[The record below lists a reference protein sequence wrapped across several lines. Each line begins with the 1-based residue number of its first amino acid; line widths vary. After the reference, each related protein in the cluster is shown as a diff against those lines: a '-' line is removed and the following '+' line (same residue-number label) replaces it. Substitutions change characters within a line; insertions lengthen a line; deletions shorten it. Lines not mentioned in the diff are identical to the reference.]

1 MNKRWSKI
9 IEIVDE
15 KKKVNVIDLANLLN
29 VSEVTIR
36 KDLTRLANSGILIR
50 EHGYALKK
58 DDADIRNR
66 MSAKFSTKSKIARK
80 AMEMI
85 GESETVM
92 IGAGSTCALLAE
104 EIAENKP
111 KVTIITHSSYI
122 AEHVTS
128 VGNNTII
135 LLGGVYQNN
144 SQVNVGPLVD
154 ICAREFYV
162 DKIFIG
168 TDGFEKDVGFM
179 GSDILRSEA
188 IQTMSESARQTI
200 MLTDSSKFQ
209 KRGIIVQ
216 FKPFDISALITDD
229 GISQD
234 LIDYFK
240 RYRIQ
245 TILVKREEENN

>member
-1 MNKRWSKI
+1 MLFRS
-9 IEIVDE
+9 
-15 KKKVNVIDLANLLN
+15 
-29 VSEVTIR
+29 
-36 KDLTRLANSGILIR
+36 
-50 EHGYALKK
+50 
-58 DDADIRNR
+58 
-66 MSAKFSTKSKIARK
+66 
-80 AMEMI
+80 I

-209 KRGIIVQ
+209 KRGTIVQ
-216 FKPFDISALITDD
+216 FKPFDISTLITDN
-229 GISQD
+229 GINQD